1 MYEQILHNV
10 ARHITLTSAERDYFV
25 SILQHRKFR
34 KRQYMLQAGR
44 TDRYENFVIKGLLRA
59 YSVDS
64 RGQEHI
70 VMFAPEDWW
79 ISDLYSVIAETPATL
94 NIDAM
99 EDTEVLS
106 IEKPDLEELFLKA
119 PKFERLFRILLQ
131 NAFIAQQQRILN
143 SISQTAEERYLQ
155 FRTKYADI
163 EQRVPQ
169 HQIASYLGI
178 TPETLSRIRRQ
189 LAE

>member
-1 MYEQILHNV
+1 
-10 ARHITLTSAERDYFV
+10 
-25 SILQHRKFR
+25 
-34 KRQYMLQAGR
+34 MLQAGM

-59 YSVDS
+59 YSVDN

-106 IEKPDLEELFLKA
+106 IEKPDLEELFLKV

-131 NAFIAQQQRILN
+131 NAFIAHQQRILN